1 MDSSGYIGYML
12 VVRDYIKWT
21 KDNFAT
27 RDSDGDVLAFPV
39 GGGRGSIGGSIHAYE
54 LEISEI
60 DPVRFDLVFERFLS
74 EGRGPTYEIAYED
87 GSVEHIIASASYEV
101 QRDDEVVKLWT
112 HQLEPGDTVITNEN
126 G

>member
-21 KDNFAT
+21 KDNFST

-39 GGGRGSIGGSIHAYE
+39 GGGRGSVGGSIHAYE
-54 LEISEI
+54 LGISEI

-74 EGRGPTYEIAYED
+74 EGRGPTYEIVYDD
-87 GSVEHIIASASYEV
+87 GSVEQVIASASYEV
-101 QRDDEVVKLWT
+101 ERDGEKSRVWT
-112 HQLEPGDTVITNEN
+112 HQLELGDTVIMNEN